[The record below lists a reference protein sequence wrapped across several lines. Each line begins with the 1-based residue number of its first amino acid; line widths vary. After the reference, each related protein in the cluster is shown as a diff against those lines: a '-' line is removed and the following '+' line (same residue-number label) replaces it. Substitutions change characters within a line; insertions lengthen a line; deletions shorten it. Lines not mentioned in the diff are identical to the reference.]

1 MHDYA
6 TKFIVAFI
14 GVKLL
19 IVDDDVTNIN
29 VFDAKMEEL
38 MVHMK
43 LQVLEFFKNNLSF
56 LDQFEKKR
64 GHNMLALML
73 DSKFKRS
80 IISD

>member
-19 IVDDDVTNIN
+19 IVDDDVANIN
-29 VFDAKMEEL
+29 VFDAKVEEL

>member
-6 TKFIVAFI
+6 TIFIVAFI
-14 GVKLL
+14 GIKLL

-29 VFDAKMEEL
+29 VFDAKVEEL

-43 LQVLEFFKNNLSF
+43 LQVLEFLKNNLSF

>member
-6 TKFIVAFI
+6 TIFIVAFI

-29 VFDAKMEEL
+29 VFDAKVEEF
-38 MVHMK
+38 MVRMK

-56 LDQFEKKR
+56 LDQFEKKK

-73 DSKFKRS
+73 DS
-80 IISD
+80 

>member
-6 TKFIVAFI
+6 TIFIVAFI

-29 VFDAKMEEL
+29 VFDAKVEEL

-80 IISD
+80 MISD